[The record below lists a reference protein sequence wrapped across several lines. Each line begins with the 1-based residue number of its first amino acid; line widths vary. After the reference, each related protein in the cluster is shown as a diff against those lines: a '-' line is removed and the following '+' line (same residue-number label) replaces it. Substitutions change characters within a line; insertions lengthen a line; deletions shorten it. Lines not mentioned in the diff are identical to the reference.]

1 MRVKKNYHSKWP
13 TWNRVESPIRIS
25 PGQCESWSQTVLCWG
40 VSLKPHAVETQKD
53 ISECSCCHSQVVT
66 GSLFYLTH
74 HPAASL
80 CPELGLG
87 IALPQIRS
95 LANLCP
101 YSNPLAHTALKSMI
115 WGVWLLITEV
125 ISLAFKVRPPSAVKP
140 ALHSEAQTLLSSA
153 ASILFP
159 CHNQALRV
167 PPTHHTHT
175 HFPFYIF
182 PGKLISLALLLEART
197 VELESLLEEVSNNWN
212 RPHGS
217 WKKFLSEPVTDHS
230 LPSRLL

>member
-25 PGQCESWSQTVLCWG
+25 PGQCESWSQTVLCWD

-66 GSLFYLTH
+66 GEPLLPHTSPCCIPLPWAWAWDRLAPNKIPRKPVSVLQSPCTHGSEKHDLRCVASDYRGDLPSLQSQT
-74 HPAASL
+74 
-80 CPELGLG
+80 
-87 IALPQIRS
+87 
-95 LANLCP
+95 
-101 YSNPLAHTALKSMI
+101 
-115 WGVWLLITEV
+115 
-125 ISLAFKVRPPSAVKP
+125 PSAVKP
-140 ALHSEAQTLLSSA
+140 AFHSEAQTLLSSA

>member
-1 MRVKKNYHSKWP
+1 MQWGHRKTPVSAAAATIRWP
-13 TWNRVESPIRIS
+13 
-25 PGQCESWSQTVLCWG
+25 Q
-40 VSLKPHAVETQKD
+40 
-53 ISECSCCHSQVVT
+53 

-87 IALPQIRS
+87 LALPQIRS

-101 YSNPLAHTALKSMI
+101 YSNPLAHMASDYRVRGDLP
-115 WGVWLLITEV
+115 
-125 ISLAFKVRPPSAVKP
+125 SLQSQTPSTVKP
-140 ALHSEAQTLLSSA
+140 AFHSEAQNLLSSS

-182 PGKLISLALLLEART
+182 PGELISLALLLEART

-217 WKKFLSEPVTDHS
+217 
-230 LPSRLL
+230 